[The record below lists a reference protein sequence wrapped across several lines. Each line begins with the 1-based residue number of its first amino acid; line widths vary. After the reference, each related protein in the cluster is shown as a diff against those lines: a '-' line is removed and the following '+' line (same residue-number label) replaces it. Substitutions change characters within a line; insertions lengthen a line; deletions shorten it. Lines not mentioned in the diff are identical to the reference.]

1 MFEKV
6 QIKEIL
12 LSYMAYKYG
21 YEQERYLVFV
31 DNQVERGCIL
41 IKKDFRRQINKYVN
55 RKKQQ
60 KNKDTYRCCLS
71 FAFSVV
77 RI

>member
-41 IKKDFRRQINKYVN
+41 IKKRF
-55 RKKQQ
+55 
-60 KNKDTYRCCLS
+60 
-71 FAFSVV
+71 
-77 RI
+77 